1 MINLET
7 HFEIEKFQV
16 NHDNLN
22 AICGLVLREYSSFKN
37 AIISIV
43 FSNNNHLNE
52 LKIHHFGEDV
62 LTDVIT
68 FVYEKEIEKIELEIY
83 ISVEMAR
90 ENAKENNVSLD
101 NEIKRLV
108 VHGILHA
115 IDYDDQD
122 PENQRVMYQLQEKII
137 EKFNE
142 KIIDE

>member
-7 HFEIEKFQV
+7 HFEIEKFKV

-68 FVYEKEIEKIELEIY
+68 FVYEKEIKKIELEIY

-90 ENAKENNVSLD
+90 ENA
-101 NEIKRLV
+101 NE
-108 VHGILHA
+108 
-115 IDYDDQD
+115 YDDQD

>member
-7 HFEIEKFQV
+7 HFEVENFRV
-16 NHDNLN
+16 NNRNLTFL
-22 AICGLVLREYSSFKN
+22 CELVLKEYSSFKN

-52 LKIHHFGEDV
+52 LKIDHFNEDV

-90 ENAKENNVSLD
+90 ENAKENNVLLD

-122 PENQRVMYQLQEKII
+122 PKNQRVMFQLQEKII